1 MEPLPFT
8 QEERENRNDV
18 CTDCGESADRSYQ
31 IITARR
37 KASPESSGKAL

>member
-8 QEERENRNDV
+8 QEERENRNDYV
-18 CTDCGESADRSYQ
+18 CTNCGESADRSYQ

-37 KASPESSGKAL
+37 KASPES